1 MFERNIFFFTYISIL
16 SMCHAVLQIYQRLD
30 TFLALF
36 LRIYTNYIFLV
47 KMSLR
52 KGLKEN
58 RMATFIDKMA
68 KRTGYGW

>member
-1 MFERNIFFFTYISIL
+1 
-16 SMCHAVLQIYQRLD
+16 MCHAVLQIYQRLD

-58 RMATFIDKMA
+58 RMETFIDKMA

>member
-1 MFERNIFFFTYISIL
+1 
-16 SMCHAVLQIYQRLD
+16 MCHAVLQIYQRLD

-36 LRIYTNYIFLV
+36 LRIYTNYVFLV

-58 RMATFIDKMA
+58 RMVTFVDKMA

>member
-1 MFERNIFFFTYISIL
+1 
-16 SMCHAVLQIYQRLD
+16 MCHAVLQIYQRLD